1 MLFRSVFITSQF
13 LQKLAGYENEEGG
26 ALYMTPQYFPANT
39 PFYDWT
45 GSLVTLSAPRLLFY
59 VAYGESG
66 VVKLDWSNV
75 ATPSLMAIKGVVGG
89 AAATT
94 INNGRVYVAA
104 GAGGLVVLRK

>member
-1 MLFRSVFITSQF
+1 MWR
-13 LQKLAGYENEEGG
+13 
-26 ALYMTPQYFPANT
+26 M
-39 PFYDWT
+39 
-45 GSLVTLSAPRLLFY
+45 
-59 VAYGESG
+59 ESG